1 MRKTCSSAATATRL
15 EGAPVDRPDDLADHR
30 DAVLLGREVIRGF
43 GEEEFD
49 DVAAIAARDPD
60 AVDARVSG
68 ERGGEAL
75 LGGAGG
81 GEVAHVRSVAPRASR
96 TAAIGLP

>member
-1 MRKTCSSAATATRL
+1 MRKSLSCPSAATL

-30 DAVLLGREVIRGF
+30 DAVLLGREVIRGL
-43 GEEEFD
+43 GEENLD

-60 AVDARVSG
+60 AFYARVSG

-81 GEVAHVRSVAPRASR
+81 GEVTHVSSVARSASR

>member
-1 MRKTCSSAATATRL
+1 M
-15 EGAPVDRPDDLADHR
+15 DRPDDLADHR
-30 DAVLLGREVIRGF
+30 DAVLLGREVIGGL
-43 GEEEFD
+43 GEEDLD

-60 AVDARVSG
+60 AIDARVSC

-75 LGGAGG
+75 FGGAGG
-81 GEVAHVRSVAPRASR
+81 GEIAHVSSVAPSVSR

>member
-1 MRKTCSSAATATRL
+1 VPVGRDATPL
-15 EGAPVDRPDDLADHR
+15 EGASVDRPDDLADHR

-43 GEEEFD
+43 AEEDLD

-60 AVDARVSG
+60 AVDARVSC

-81 GEVAHVRSVAPRASR
+81 GEVAHVSSVAPSASR
-96 TAAIGLP
+96 TAAIGLA

>member
-1 MRKTCSSAATATRL
+1 
-15 EGAPVDRPDDLADHR
+15 
-30 DAVLLGREVIRGF
+30 VIY
-43 GEEEFD
+43 
-49 DVAAIAARDPD
+49 
-60 AVDARVSG
+60 

-81 GEVAHVRSVAPRASR
+81 GEIAHDSSVAPSASR

>member
-1 MRKTCSSAATATRL
+1 MRKSLSCPSAATL

-30 DAVLLGREVIRGF
+30 DAVLLGREVIRGL
-43 GEEEFD
+43 GEKDLD

-60 AVDARVSG
+60 AFYARVSG
-68 ERGGEAL
+68 ERGGEAF